1 MSEYISRTFSQYS
14 ALSPILVTELG
25 IVTEVNLVQPSKALL
40 PIEVTEL
47 PMVTVVRPEQSLY
60 LQMHLYQSLTC

>member
-1 MSEYISRTFSQYS
+1 MTVVRPEQPSNAQN
-14 ALSPILVTELG
+14 PIEVTESG
-25 IVTEVNLVQPSKALL
+25 MVIEVRPVQPSKALL